1 MHTPPNRLS
10 APVRW
15 KRLGALL
22 LGVLAVMA
30 ARPYGTAY
38 GTAGAPSRQEAYD
51 LIAEVNTLRADNGL
65 PPYQIDPILMAVAQ
79 AHNDYQV
86 AAGTTTHY
94 SPDGSRPRDR
104 AIAAGYGG
112 GATIFISENIA
123 GGTGLTPAEAVGWW
137 QGDDPHLNT
146 MLGPNY
152 TDIGA
157 GAGESGGVWRYTL
170 DAGYVAGGSYVA
182 PTSAP
187 AVSGAGAAPVSPG
200 FILSTAEPD
209 GSIVHIVQAGQSL
222 WTIAAYYGVDIAALR
237 QLNNLAASPLL
248 HTGDKIVVQPAMT
261 QTPTPE
267 PTSPATPVP
276 TPSRTV
282 ARPAATPSGRPSATS
297 LAPIPTASPLSTTSW
312 ILIGAGG
319 GLVVIG
325 LAAALLRREDR
336 DG

>member
-1 MHTPPNRLS
+1 MHMPPNRLS

-30 ARPYGTAY
+30 ARPYGTA
-38 GTAGAPSRQEAYD
+38 GGPSRQAAND
-51 LIAEVNTLRADNGL
+51 LIAEVNALRADNGL
-65 PPYQIDPILMAVAQ
+65 PAFQVDPILMAVAQ
-79 AHNDYQV
+79 AHTDYQV

-94 SPDGSRPRDR
+94 SPDGSRPR
-104 AIAAGYGG
+104 GYGG
-112 GATIFISENIA
+112 GAIVFISENIA

-187 AVSGAGAAPVSPG
+187 AGAGPAPISPG

-209 GSIVHIVQAGQSL
+209 GSIVHVVQAGQSL
-222 WTIAAYYGVDIAALR
+222 WTIAAYYEVDIEVLR
-237 QLNNLAASPLL
+237 GLNKLAASPLL

-267 PTSPATPVP
+267 PTLPATPVP

-282 ARPAATPSGRPSATS
+282 ARPAVTPSGRPSATS
-297 LAPIPTASPLSTTSW
+297 LAPIPISSPLSTTSW

-319 GLVVIG
+319 GLVAIG

>member
-1 MHTPPNRLS
+1 
-10 APVRW
+10 
-15 KRLGALL
+15 
-22 LGVLAVMA
+22 
-30 ARPYGTAY
+30 
-38 GTAGAPSRQEAYD
+38 
-51 LIAEVNTLRADNGL
+51 
-65 PPYQIDPILMAVAQ
+65 MAVAQ
-79 AHNDYQV
+79 AHTDYQV

-94 SPDGSRPRDR
+94 GSDGSRPRDR

-112 GATIFISENIA
+112 GATVFISENIA

-152 TDIGA
+152 TDVGA

-170 DAGYVAGGSYVA
+170 DAGYVAGGSYVP
-182 PTSAP
+182 PTAAA

-237 QLNNLAASPLL
+237 ELNNLAASPLL
-248 HTGDKIVVQPAMT
+248 HTGDRIVVQPATT

-319 GLVVIG
+319 GLVAIG